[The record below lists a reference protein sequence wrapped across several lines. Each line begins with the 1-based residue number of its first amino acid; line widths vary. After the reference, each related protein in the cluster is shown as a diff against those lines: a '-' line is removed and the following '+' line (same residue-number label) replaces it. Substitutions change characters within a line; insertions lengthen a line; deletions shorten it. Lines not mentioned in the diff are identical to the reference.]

1 MQGDANHAIWP
12 RAGIDDHGWRWST
25 FLLCYGGNGLACI
38 DLLGGVLVLFRKDGR
53 AKLVIGSN
61 EGGSR
66 SPMASA
72 EASNVVLV
80 R

>member
-1 MQGDANHAIWP
+1 MQGGANDAIWP

-25 FLLCYGGNGLACI
+25 FLLCYGGNRLICI
-38 DLLGGVLVLFRKDGR
+38 DLLGGVLVLFRKDVR
-53 AKLVIGSN
+53 PKLVYAYN

-72 EASNVVLV
+72 EAFNVVLV